1 MSNSDKIRL
10 KYELS
15 DGFVDLSKPYNTDRL
30 YYEVLADND
39 VQPDKEN
46 TLYLTIRGKCFNEI
60 MSAEKTV
67 EYRDIK
73 DTTYRKYLQI
83 DGSGN
88 FNLRDDFPDVDY
100 ALDFYYNGYFPFLP
114 KPYKYLKLAVGYN
127 KDRDWAIV
135 EVVGI
140 SFEPATDKNGNI
152 VRFNETKS
160 GLHFTPDGELAAWI
174 IAFHLGKVVEYY
186 PNGVKAKL
194 DQSNFSEPAV
204 KYEKRSRP
212 ASSRGAATSARH
224 ADAMGKSLPIKS
236 LSPNSTG

>member
-100 ALDFYYNGYFPFLP
+100 ALDFYYNGYFLFYQTIQIP
-114 KPYKYLKLAVGYN
+114 
-127 KDRDWAIV
+127 
-135 EVVGI
+135 
-140 SFEPATDKNGNI
+140 
-152 VRFNETKS
+152 ETCRR
-160 GLHFTPDGELAAWI
+160 I
-174 IAFHLGKVVEYY
+174 
-186 PNGVKAKL
+186 
-194 DQSNFSEPAV
+194 
-204 KYEKRSRP
+204 
-212 ASSRGAATSARH
+212 
-224 ADAMGKSLPIKS
+224 
-236 LSPNSTG
+236 

>member
-73 DTTYRKYLQI
+73 TPLTENTCKL

-100 ALDFYYNGYFPFLP
+100 ALDFITT
-114 KPYKYLKLAVGYN
+114 V
-127 KDRDWAIV
+127 
-135 EVVGI
+135 I
-140 SFEPATDKNGNI
+140 SLFYQSSIQIP
-152 VRFNETKS
+152 ETCRR
-160 GLHFTPDGELAAWI
+160 I
-174 IAFHLGKVVEYY
+174 
-186 PNGVKAKL
+186 
-194 DQSNFSEPAV
+194 
-204 KYEKRSRP
+204 
-212 ASSRGAATSARH
+212 
-224 ADAMGKSLPIKS
+224 
-236 LSPNSTG
+236 